1 MLLFLTLNAKMYSRA
16 WLMLSLLNQILSIM
30 MIFVS
35 YAMVQADQDISR

>member
-1 MLLFLTLNAKMYSRA
+1 MLLFLTLNAKMYSRT